1 MLMFIHGVASSA
13 TDQRAMDV
21 TDKATGQVFDT
32 VPVATQQNVD
42 DAFESAA
49 AAFLIWKIAP
59 VAERA
64 RIQKACAA
72 AFRIH
77 AQAVA
82 ATLSRELGR
91 PLPGCLH
98 ECGRAA
104 DLLDV
109 YADEGLKL
117 SFVQT
122 ASEDAKGKI
131 IVSREPIGV
140 VAAITPF
147 NYPINL
153 LLFKLGA
160 AFMAGCTVVAKPAD
174 DTPLS
179 TLMLAQI
186 FFEAGLPTGVFNV
199 VTGDRGVGEMLVA
212 HPTPRKVAFT
222 GSVAAGKAIA
232 AAATGTMKR
241 VTLELGGQSPAIVC
255 ADADLQQA
263 ATAICRH
270 AFANSGQFCYRV
282 AKVYVANN
290 VYDLFLEKLLKHVKV
305 LTMCSAGG
313 SGDLGPMVNAR
324 MLENTLRHIEDA
336 KQVGSRILTGGGR
349 LTGPGFNGGYYLPP
363 TLIADVPEKALI
375 MREET
380 FGPALAVARVSSVVE
395 AVTKANAT
403 PYGLA
408 AFVFTRDM
416 ALGQNLCAALEA
428 GSVWLNDIQRSAH
441 HVPFG
446 GMKQSGLGREKGR
459 WGIEAYLEWKTT
471 YLTAAGAA

>member
-1 MLMFIHGVASSA
+1 MLMFINGA
-13 TDQRAMDV
+13 TCGAPDNRSMAV
-21 TDKATGQVFDT
+21 TDKATGELFDT
-32 VPVATQQNVD
+32 VPVAAQQNVD

-49 AAFLIWKIAP
+49 SAFLTWKTTPI
-59 VAERA
+59 AERA

-72 AFRIH
+72 ALRVQ
-77 AQAVA
+77 APAVA
-82 ATLSRELGR
+82 ETLSRELGR

-104 DLLDV
+104 ELMDV

-117 SFVQT
+117 SFAQI

-140 VAAITPF
+140 VAAIMPF

-186 FFEAGLPTGVFNV
+186 FFDAGLPAGVFNV
-199 VTGDRGVGEMLVA
+199 VTGDRQVGEMLVA

-255 ADADLQQA
+255 ADADLDQA

-282 AKVYVANN
+282 AKVYVAAD
-290 VYDLFLEKLLKHVKV
+290 VYDLFVEKLMLRVKV
-305 LTMCSAGG
+305 LTMSPAGG
-313 SGDLGPMVNAR
+313 TGDLGPMVNAR
-324 MLENTLRHIEDA
+324 MMDNSLRHIDDA
-336 KQVGSRILTGGGR
+336 KRVGARILTGGAR
-349 LTGPGFNGGYYLPP
+349 LKGPGFDGGYYLPP
-363 TLIADVPEKALI
+363 TLIADVPENALI

-380 FGPALAVARVSSVVE
+380 FGPALAVSRVATPDE

-408 AFVFTRDM
+408 AFVFTRDI
-416 ALGQNLCAALEA
+416 ALGQYLCSALEA

-441 HVPFG
+441 HLPFG
-446 GMKQSGLGREKGR
+446 GMKQSGMGREKGR
-459 WGIEAYLEWKTT
+459 WGIESYLEWKTT
-471 YLTAAGAA
+471 YLTSAGVA